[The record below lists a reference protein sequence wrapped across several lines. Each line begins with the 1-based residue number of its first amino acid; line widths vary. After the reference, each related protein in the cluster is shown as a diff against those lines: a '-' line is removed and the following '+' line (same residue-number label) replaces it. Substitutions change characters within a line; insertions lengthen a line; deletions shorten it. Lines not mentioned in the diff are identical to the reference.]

1 MEGTWGMLRT
11 TGLTKTFSSNG
22 GELKAVDNVSLS
34 IEQGDIYG
42 VIGYSGAGKSTLVR
56 CLNFLETP
64 TAGTIEIEG
73 FGTLRCEDDKLFHSD
88 AEGAKE
94 EPVSTA
100 NLRKLRSSIGMIFQ
114 HFNLLDRSTVFEN
127 VAYPL
132 RRTGKTKQEIEAKVT
147 ELLELVDLKDKAKSF
162 PAELSGGQKQ
172 RVAIARALANDPKIL
187 LSDEATSALDPEA
200 TASVLALLKD
210 INKRF
215 GLTIVIITHEM
226 SVIKTIC
233 NKVTVMEG
241 GKAVEDGTVYD
252 IFSNPRE
259 EITRKFVTKGE
270 NLESL
275 EVLRVKYGNE
285 GVLAKLTF
293 DDKSVNDELIADTAK
308 QFDVHINILLANI
321 EWLQGKPLGHMVVQL
336 KGTTEITQNV
346 IEYWRSRSVRTEVIG
361 HGPSASTLS

>member
-1 MEGTWGMLRT
+1 MLRT
-11 TGLTKTFSSNG
+11 KGLTKSFTSNG
-22 GELKAVDNVSLS
+22 GEITAVDNVSLS

-64 TAGTIEIEG
+64 TSGTIEIDG
-73 FGTLRCEDDKLFHSD
+73 FGTLR
-88 AEGAKE
+88 AEGGNLFFSDEENPKE
-94 EPVSTA
+94 APISSSK
-100 NLRKLRSSIGMIFQ
+100 LRKLRSSIGMIFQ

-132 RRTGKTKQEIEAKVT
+132 RHTGKSKEEIEAKVT
-147 ELLELVDLKDKAKSF
+147 ELLELVDLKEKAKSF

-241 GKAVEDGTVYD
+241 GRAVEDGTVYD
-252 IFSNPRE
+252 IFANPRE
-259 EITRKFVTKGE
+259 EITQKFVLKGE

-275 EVLRVKYGNE
+275 NVLREKYEHE
-285 GVLAKLTF
+285 GILAKLTF
-293 DDKSVNDELIADTAK
+293 DDKSVNDALIADTAK
-308 QFDVHINILLANI
+308 LYDVKINILLANI

-336 KGTTEITQNV
+336 KGADGTTHEV
-346 IEYWRSRSVRTEVIG
+346 IEYWRSRNVRTEVIG
-361 HGPSASTLS
+361 HGPAANALS

>member
-1 MEGTWGMLRT
+1 MLKT

-22 GELKAVDNVSLS
+22 GDFTAVDNVSLS

-64 TAGTIEIEG
+64 TAGTIEIDG
-73 FGTLRCEDDKLFHSD
+73 FGTLRCEKGNVFHSD
-88 AEGAKE
+88 ESNPQE
-94 EPVSTA
+94 EPVSPA
-100 NLRKLRSSIGMIFQ
+100 KLRKLRSSIGMIFQ

-132 RRTGKTKQEIEAKVT
+132 RHTGKSTQDIEAKVT

-210 INKRF
+210 INARL

-233 NKVTVMEG
+233 NKVTVMED
-241 GKAVEDGTVYD
+241 GKAVESGTVYE
-252 IFSNPRE
+252 IFSNPHE
-259 EITRKFVTKGE
+259 EITRKFVSKGE

-275 EVLRVKYGNE
+275 DVLREKYGTE
-285 GVLAKLTF
+285 GILAKLTF

-336 KGTTEITQNV
+336 KGTQEITQNV
-346 IEYWRSRSVRTEVIG
+346 IEYWRSRNVRTEVIG
-361 HGPSASTLS
+361 HGPSANALS